1 VNDRERRTGSSVTA
15 ATRFR
20 PGGRGRV
27 LWYARRAVPR
37 IVLLSDRSLPEVLPP
52 PSTLGHDV
60 KTERLEAASG
70 SHLRA
75 LAPAA
80 VLIDAAVD
88 PDAGLAVAR
97 AVRRHGVPAPLAV
110 IVLEADLERLP
121 WIDAADDV
129 VVVGAAPAEIRLR
142 LDLLARRGTG
152 SPEGTLRLGELS
164 IDTESYRVVAGGRQ
178 LDLTFKE
185 FELLRFLVQR
195 PGRVFTRSSLLR
207 EVWGYDYY
215 GGTRT
220 VDVHVRRLRAKLG
233 PENETLIQ
241 TVRGVGY
248 LAVDP
253 DT

>member
-1 VNDRERRTGSSVTA
+1 M
-15 ATRFR
+15 
-20 PGGRGRV
+20 P
-27 LWYARRAVPR
+27 L

-52 PSTLGHDV
+52 PSTLGHDL
-60 KTERLEAASG
+60 KTERLDEANG
-70 SHLRA
+70 SHLRG
-75 LAPAA
+75 LAPAVVLVDA
-80 VLIDAAVD
+80 VVD
-88 PDAGLAVAR
+88 PERGLVAAR
-97 AVRRHGVPAPLAV
+97 AVRGHGVPAPVAV
-110 IVLEADLERLP
+110 IVREADLERLP
-121 WIDAADDV
+121 WIDAADDLV
-129 VVVGAAPAEIRLR
+129 VAGAAPAEIRVR
-142 LDLLARRGTG
+142 LDLLARRGAG

-164 IDTESYRVVAGGRQ
+164 IDTESYRVMAAGRQ

-233 PENETLIQ
+233 PEHETLIQ

-248 LAVDP
+248 LAIDP
-253 DT
+253 EG

>member
-1 VNDRERRTGSSVTA
+1 M
-15 ATRFR
+15 
-20 PGGRGRV
+20 
-27 LWYARRAVPR
+27 PR

-60 KTERLEAASG
+60 KTERLEAG
-70 SHLRA
+70 GPHLRA

-80 VLIDAAVD
+80 VLVDAVAD
-88 PDAGLAVAR
+88 PEAGLAAAR
-97 AVRRHGVPAPLAV
+97 AVRRIGVPAPLAV
-110 IVLEADLERLP
+110 VVRDADLERLP

-129 VVVGAAPAEIRLR
+129 VVAGAAPAEIRLR
-142 LDLLARRGTG
+142 LDLLARRGAV
-152 SPEGTLRLGELS
+152 SPEGTTRLGELS
-164 IDTESYRVVAGGRQ
+164 LDTESYRVVVAGRQ

-195 PGRVFTRSSLLR
+195 PGRVFTRSALLR

-233 PENETLIQ
+233 PEHETLVQ

-253 DT
+253 VS